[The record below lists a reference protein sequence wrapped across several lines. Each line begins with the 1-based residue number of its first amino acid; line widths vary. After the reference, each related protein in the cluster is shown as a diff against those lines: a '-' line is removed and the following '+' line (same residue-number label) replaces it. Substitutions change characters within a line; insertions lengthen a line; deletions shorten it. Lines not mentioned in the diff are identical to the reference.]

1 MRTETSRSRSRR
13 PEVPLLAAALGVVLA
28 YVGTLWLVAL
38 HVAVGAHEQHEAPL
52 VLHWLRDAT
61 LAVPLVV
68 AAVVVS
74 TMALT
79 RVFAKRGIAGGATS
93 RRVLAIGAGIAAS
106 FALAAGAPIHGEL
119 FGAHEDMPFLLHVAN
134 EFLMALG
141 VCVPVALAAVAAART
156 LTSVPAGLG
165 RSARRAAVPLVA
177 AFGLAAGSL
186 AIPSGVASAATQL
199 GDSPC
204 PAGAPTR
211 TVDIQAIDV
220 DIPLNK
226 FGDHD
231 PLGRMYVLTNRVADV
246 RAQELSR
253 EVSTGLAED
262 PIQPL
267 VIRANEGE
275 CVTIHFENKAAGGDY
290 GLHIDGLSYGAG
302 DSGDAIGRNPSS
314 EGGTQDYT
322 YWIPVDRALE
332 GAHYMHPG
340 PGYRDAVDHG
350 LFGVLSVEPPGS
362 QYLSVITGQ
371 PIESNWQA
379 SVVPAYQPSFR
390 EPILIMHE
398 VGNEDYDI
406 PAGGGGVLPKIDP
419 STGAYRPGSRALNYR
434 SEPFLNRLTLGDEF
448 ESLAYSTYTFAD
460 PATPNPRGYLGDPT
474 KIRLVHG
481 GAEMFHVFHL
491 HGGGDRWRFDPAA
504 DSAFNYA
511 DTRMLKH
518 PEIQQSA
525 STRLDSQSVGP
536 GEAYNLEIEGGA
548 GGVQKAAGDFL
559 FHCHIAHHYF
569 AGMWSFWRVY
579 DTLQP
584 DLAPLPD
591 QQHRPEGVN
600 SAGLI
605 GLRMPNGVTI
615 TKDNLD
621 DWIRPQLPPPGVT
634 KNVEDA
640 TVWDWTVDNS
650 DPAHPVYLREPD
662 TTKQWTDLI
671 SGVPGHPGS
680 YLGDVYS
687 GGSDRS
693 QIMFDPYNGRPAWPL
708 TRPHPGQRPPFSPNG
723 HSGAP
728 WLGENGMAP
737 MTDATAPW
745 AGREDG
751 LCPQGAKLRT
761 YNVVTIQRPIQ
772 VTAAGA
778 TDPDGALF
786 VLAHDKKGVL
796 NGTKPAQPL
805 AIRANVGDC
814 VAITLTNEETD
825 ASMFNGFAKTNMH
838 IHHVQFDP
846 QASDGVITGASF
858 EQSVRPY
865 KVEDPKLTAASAAG
879 ATTIKLSSVAKFQ
892 PGVWIAVGMG
902 TEQIEIRQIVTID
915 AAAKTLTLNKPL
927 GLSHAKNQWAGVE
940 FVQYRWFPDVLLDN
954 IFWHDHTDGIH
965 GWAHGLVG
973 QFIVEPP
980 GSTYHDPITGKKVD
994 SGTIVDIHTNSAL
1007 SPGSVTGSFREVVL
1021 WAIDE
1026 NPAAEATW
1034 NLHAEPWADRLDP
1047 LAPGGGD
1054 PSLLFS
1060 SYTHGDPY
1068 TPMPRAYPG
1077 DPIVIRTID
1086 VGPDV
1091 DALHIDGHRMWL
1103 ENRYLD
1109 PATGAPQATPT
1120 DTLRY
1125 GVSEKFTMILRGGG
1139 GGPNAE
1145 PGDYLYMNGINRR
1158 FKAGAWGIIRVL
1170 PGLTGD
1176 LQPLPGRPAPAA
1188 QAIPTPTGGRPPAAT
1203 DVGNPCPSGAPVH
1216 SFDVSAVDVSGGR
1229 EGAKTV
1235 YALTSSAEA
1244 VRRGNQSPT
1253 PLTLHVSAG
1262 ECLEVTFRN
1271 QRQAGRSSF
1280 HLGMLE
1286 RGIGS
1291 SGVNVGYNP
1300 EQTVAP
1306 GGSKLYRF
1314 YADTE
1319 RIGGGLISDYGDITK
1334 TGVMGLYGAVVVAPA
1349 GSTFTHVVSGQP
1361 TDVGTQVDVHTPGKP
1376 SYRDYSVFMSDNDP
1390 RIGQNTMPYPTA
1402 VDKAA
1407 LLNYLSAPRP
1417 DAPGQ
1422 FSSLVNGDPAT
1433 QLLRAYPN
1441 DPVLVHTWVAPGSEQ
1456 THVMSL
1462 GGMSFPTDR
1471 LLDGSSLLQARAV
1484 APWEAQHLWIY
1495 GGAGGPSGTVGDF
1508 FYGDQRR
1515 PFTEAGMWGLF
1526 RVLSDPSCPIQP
1538 LDGRGCG

>member
-1 MRTETSRSRSRR
+1 MHTEVPTARPKRSV
-13 PEVPLLAAALGVVLA
+13 VPLLAAALGVMLA
-28 YVGTLWLVAL
+28 YLGTLWLVVL
-38 HVAVGAHEQHEAPL
+38 HVAEGAHEQNEPPL
-52 VLHWLRDAT
+52 VLHWLRDAS
-61 LAVPLVV
+61 LAIPLVV
-68 AAVVVS
+68 SAVVVT
-74 TMALT
+74 TMVLSRMLT
-79 RVFAKRGIAGGATS
+79 KRGIAAGRTS
-93 RRVLAIGAGIAAS
+93 RRVLAVGAGASAA
-106 FALAAGAPIHGEL
+106 FALAAGAPIHGHL
-119 FGAHEDMPFLLHVAN
+119 FGAHEDMPLLVHSGY

-141 VCVPVALAAVAAART
+141 VCVPVALAAVAAGRAI
-156 LTSVPAGLG
+156 TSVPAGLV
-165 RSARRAAVPLVA
+165 RSARRVAMPLVA
-177 AFGLAAGSL
+177 SLGLAISSL
-186 AIPSGVASAATQL
+186 AIPSGAASAAVL
-199 GDSPC
+199 PGASPC
-204 PAGAPTR
+204 PAGVPTR
-211 TVDIQAIDV
+211 SIDIRAIDV
-220 DIPLNK
+220 NIPLNK

-231 PLGRMYVLTNRVADV
+231 PQGRMYVLNSRISDV
-246 RAQELSR
+246 RNQEATQ
-253 EVSTGLAED
+253 EVSIGLAED

-275 CVTIHFENKAAGGDY
+275 CVTIHYENQASGGDY
-290 GLHIDGLSYGAG
+290 GLHIDGLVYGAG

-314 EGGTQDYT
+314 EGGSQDYT

-362 QYLSVITGQ
+362 EYLSVITGQ

-379 SVVPAYQPSFR
+379 TVVPASQPSFR
-390 EPILIMHE
+390 EPVIIMHE

-406 PAGGGGVLPKIDP
+406 PTGTPGEFLPKVDP
-419 STGAYRPGSRALNYR
+419 LTDAYRPGSRALNYR
-434 SEPFLNRLTLGDEF
+434 SEPFYDRLQLGDEF
-448 ESLAYSTYTFAD
+448 ESLAYSAYTFAD
-460 PATPNPRGYLGDPT
+460 AATPSPHGYLGDPT

-481 GAEMFHVFHL
+481 GAELFHVFHL

-504 DSAFNYA
+504 DPGFDYA
-511 DTRMLKH
+511 DTRLLKK

-536 GEAYNLEIEGGA
+536 GEAYDLEIEGGA

-569 AGMWSFWRVY
+569 AGMWSFWRVF

-591 QQHRPEGVN
+591 RVPRYEGVN

-605 GLRMPNGVTI
+605 GLTMPNGVTI

-621 DWIRPQLPPPGVT
+621 DWIRPQLPPPGV
-634 KNVEDA
+634 VSGIEDA

-650 DPAHPVYLREPD
+650 DPNNPIYLREPD
-662 TTKQWTDLI
+662 TTKQWTDLVEGI
-671 SGVPGHPGS
+671 SGHPGS
-680 YLGDVYS
+680 YMGDEYH
-687 GGSDRS
+687 GGNRS
-693 QIMFDPYNGRPAWPL
+693 EIKFDPWNGRPAWPL
-708 TRPHPGQRPPFSPNG
+708 MRPHPGQRPPFSPNG

-728 WLGENGMAP
+728 WLGEDVMSPMNGP
-737 MTDATAPW
+737 VAPW

-751 LCPQGAKLRT
+751 LCPQGGKLRT
-761 YNVVTIQRPIQ
+761 YNVVVIQRPIQ

-786 VLAHDKKGVL
+786 VLAHDKQAVL
-796 NGTKPAQPL
+796 NGTKLAQPL

-814 VAITLTNEETD
+814 VAITLTSEETD
-825 ASMFNGFAKTNMH
+825 ASMFNGFAKANMH

-846 QASDGVITGASF
+846 QASDGVITGMSY

-865 KVEDPKLTAASAAG
+865 KVEDPKLKAATAAG
-879 ATTIKLSSVAKFQ
+879 ATTLRLSSVSKFQ
-892 PGVWIAVGMG
+892 PGVWIGVGLG
-902 TEQIEIRQIVTID
+902 TEKIEIRQIVSID
-915 AAAKTLTLNKPL
+915 ALAKTVSLNKPL
-927 GLSHAKNQWAGVE
+927 ALSHGKSQWAGVE
-940 FVQYRWFPDVLLDN
+940 FVQYRWYGDVLLDN

-980 GSTYHDPITGKKVD
+980 GSTYHDPVTGKQVD
-994 SGTIVDIHTNSAL
+994 SGTIVDIHTNSPLA
-1007 SPGSVTGSFREVVL
+1007 PGAVSGSFREVVL

-1026 NPAAEATW
+1026 NPVAEATW
-1034 NLHAEPWADRLDP
+1034 NLRAEPWADRLDP

-1086 VGPDV
+1086 VGPDM
-1091 DALHIDGHRMWL
+1091 DALHVDGHRMWL
-1103 ENRYLD
+1103 ENRYLN
-1109 PATGAPQATPT
+1109 PATGLQQATPT

-1125 GVSEKFTMILRGGG
+1125 GVSERFTMILRGGA

-1158 FKAGAWGIIRVL
+1158 FRAGAWGIIRVL

-1176 LQPLPGRPAPAA
+1176 LKPLPSRPAPPA
-1188 QAIPTPTGGRPPAAT
+1188 QAIPTPTGGRPPAA
-1203 DVGNPCPSGAPVH
+1203 DAGNPCPSGSPVH
-1216 SFDVSAVDVSGGR
+1216 SFDVSAVDVSSAPHGQ
-1229 EGAKTV
+1229 KTV
-1235 YALTSSAEA
+1235 YALTSAA
-1244 VRRGNQSPT
+1244 AAIARGDRQPE

-1262 ECLEVTFRN
+1262 QCLEVTFRN
-1271 QRQAGRSSF
+1271 QRALGRASF

-1286 RGIGS
+1286 RAIGS

-1306 GGSKLYRF
+1306 GGSRLYRF
-1314 YADTE
+1314 FADSD
-1319 RIGGGLISDYGDITK
+1319 RIGGGLISDYGDITT
-1334 TGVMGLYGAVVVAPA
+1334 TGVEGMYGAVIVSPA
-1349 GSTFTHVVSGQP
+1349 GSTFTHPLSGLP
-1361 TDVGTQVDVHTPGKP
+1361 TDVGTQVDVHVPGQP
-1376 SYRDYSVFMSDNDP
+1376 SYRDFSVFMSDNDP

-1402 VDKAA
+1402 VDKPA
-1407 LLNYLSAPRP
+1407 LINYLSEPRP
-1417 DAPGQ
+1417 DQPGQ
-1422 FSSLVNGDPAT
+1422 FSSLLHGDPAT
-1433 QLLRAYPN
+1433 PLLRAYAN
-1441 DPVLVHTWVAPGSEQ
+1441 DPVRVHVWVAPGSEQ
-1456 THVMSL
+1456 AHVFSL
-1462 GGMSFPTDR
+1462 GGMSFPTDG
-1471 LLDGSSLLQARAV
+1471 LLNNSTFLQARGLV
-1484 APWEAQHLWIY
+1484 PWEGEHLFVA
-1495 GGAGGPSGTVGDF
+1495 GGAGGFGGTVGDF
-1508 FYGDQRR
+1508 FYGDLRR

-1526 RVLSDPSCPIQP
+1526 RVLSDPSCPIRP
-1538 LDGRGCG
+1538 LDARGCG